1 MLSVQ
6 NLKWASTA
14 CVLIGIFLTSVNIY
28 PINIMFHFTG
38 SLGWTIAG
46 VATKDRA
53 IMTNFG
59 LQLPLFL
66 IGFASLAGLV

>member
-1 MLSVQ
+1 MVSVQ

-14 CVLIGIFLTSVNIY
+14 CVLVGIFLTALNIY

-38 SLGWTIAG
+38 SLGWTIVG

-66 IGFASLAGLV
+66 IGFANLAGWV